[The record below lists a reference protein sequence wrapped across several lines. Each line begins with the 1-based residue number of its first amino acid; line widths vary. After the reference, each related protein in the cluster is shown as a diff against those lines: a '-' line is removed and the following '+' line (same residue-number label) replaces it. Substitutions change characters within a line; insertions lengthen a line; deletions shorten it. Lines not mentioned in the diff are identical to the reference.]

1 MCESTNI
8 TGTRLRNLRR
18 SRKLLLRDVANDLKI
33 SSSTLGNYETCNRSP
48 NIEILNELA
57 QYYNVSLD
65 YIVGNT
71 DRPNISHTTQEKDK
85 YFSAVNDFSDISAP
99 GDDNMIK
106 IFRLAKTLDQEHL
119 ETVYDFIGYLLS
131 KKSNQKES
139 DTSEDSV

>member
-1 MCESTNI
+1 M
-8 TGTRLRNLRR
+8 
-18 SRKLLLRDVANDLKI
+18 
-33 SSSTLGNYETCNRSP
+33 
-48 NIEILNELA
+48 
-57 QYYNVSLD
+57 D

-71 DRPNISHTTQEKDK
+71 DIPNISHTTQEKDK

>member
-57 QYYNVSLD
+57 QYYNV
-65 YIVGNT
+65 
-71 DRPNISHTTQEKDK
+71 
-85 YFSAVNDFSDISAP
+85 
-99 GDDNMIK
+99 
-106 IFRLAKTLDQEHL
+106 
-119 ETVYDFIGYLLS
+119 
-131 KKSNQKES
+131 
-139 DTSEDSV
+139 

>member
-8 TGTRLRNLRR
+8 TGIRLRNLRR

-57 QYYNVSLD
+57 RYYNVSLD

-71 DRPNISHTTQEKDK
+71 DIPNISHPTQEKDK
-85 YFSAVNDFSDISAP
+85 YFSAINDFSD
-99 GDDNMIK
+99 MIK

-131 KKSNQKES
+131 KKA
-139 DTSEDSV
+139 DTSEDNN

>member
-8 TGTRLRNLRR
+8 TGIRLRNLRR

-57 QYYNVSLD
+57 RYYNVSLD

-71 DRPNISHTTQEKDK
+71 DIPNISHPTQEKDK
-85 YFSAVNDFSDISAP
+85 YFSAINDFSEYDKNFQISENIRP
-99 GDDNMIK
+99 RT
-106 IFRLAKTLDQEHL
+106 FRNGL
-119 ETVYDFIGYLLS
+119 
-131 KKSNQKES
+131 
-139 DTSEDSV
+139 